1 MVGSP
6 VQGKRV
12 VILDDV
18 MTAGTAV
25 RQSIDLVKAQG
36 GKIVGIVL
44 LLDREEVAGGID
56 PGPDAR
62 STVDD
67 LEKFLGGEVRVLSN
81 AAHARVNVLARRE
94 GEARGS
100 GEHECVPS
108 SLWY

>member
-1 MVGSP
+1 M
-6 VQGKRV
+6 
-12 VILDDV
+12 ILDDV

-44 LLDREEVAGGID
+44 ALGSGRSRGRHRPRARCAKHGRRSREVFGRGSPSAFD
-56 PGPDAR
+56 
-62 STVDD
+62 
-67 LEKFLGGEVRVLSN
+67 

-94 GEARGS
+94 GEVRGS